1 MVGKKSLGSKIFDT
15 ANVVF
20 MIIFSITILY
30 PIWDMIVIS
39 LSAVEDVT
47 FMSINLFPKEVIWD
61 SYIFILNDADFYNAF
76 IVSVARTVIGTVY
89 QVTICSL
96 CAFALTK
103 TDLPFR
109 KLITYI
115 LIVPMFFSG
124 GLIPTY
130 VNIRNLGLLDNFLVY
145 ILPYGFS
152 IFNTI
157 VIRNFMLSIDKGL
170 EEAAVVDGAN
180 YLRVLFQIILPL
192 SLPILATV
200 SLWAMV
206 GQWNSWFDNLIYVRE
221 EGLQTLQ
228 YMLRQMMM
236 QTEMLQSEALGFAA
250 DVGIGTDFN
259 SVTLRAAITVVVV
272 LPIVMVYPFLQKYF
286 IKGMMAGAM
295 KG

>member
-1 MVGKKSLGSKIFDT
+1 MVGKKSLSSKIFDT
-15 ANVVF
+15 ANVIF
-20 MIIFSITILY
+20 MILFSITILY

-47 FMSINLFPKEVIWD
+47 FMSINLFPKELVWD
-61 SYIFILNDADFYNAF
+61 SYLFVVNDPEFYNAF
-76 IVSVARTVIGTVY
+76 LVSVARTVIGTAY

-103 TDLPFR
+103 SDLPFR
-109 KLITYI
+109 KIITFL
-115 LIVPMFFSG
+115 LIVPMFFNG

-192 SLPILATV
+192 SLPVIATV

-206 GQWNSWFDNLIYVRE
+206 GQWNSWFDNLIYVRDE
-221 EGLQTLQ
+221 NLQTLQ

-250 DVGIGTDFN
+250 DVGIGTEFN
-259 SVTLRAAITVVVV
+259 SVTLRAAITVLVVI
-272 LPIVMVYPFLQKYF
+272 PIVMVYPFLQKYF
-286 IKGMMAGAM
+286 IKGMMSGAM